1 MDIGLIPV
9 GEADAWRGDALYH
22 RSHSQVS
29 GHLTLEPKLPDSEM
43 VSSVYSTSPI
53 TLFAH

>member
-1 MDIGLIPV
+1 MDIGLTPV
-9 GEADAWRGDALYH
+9 GEADAWRGDVLCH

-29 GHLTLEPKLPDSEM
+29 GQLTREHKLPDSEM
-43 VSSVYSTSPI
+43 VPSVYSTSPI